1 MVVILI
7 RSAYPSHDGA
17 HGAHGGDHVSSRGAR
32 THHYRNHVWRR
43 SGVAHELL
51 KV

>member
-7 RSAYPSHDGA
+7 RSAYPSHD
-17 HGAHGGDHVSSRGAR
+17 GAHGGDHVSSRGAR
-32 THHYRNHVWRR
+32 THHYRNHVGRR
-43 SGVAHELL
+43 SGVARELL